1 MTSILIF
8 SGTSDGRALA
18 EHLASR
24 SADVHVRVATEYG
37 AVVMEGDGI
46 DVQVGSCGGS
56 EGIARTIAENGY
68 GLVIDATHT
77 YARRISEHIREGC
90 AAAGV
95 ECIRMIRESSG
106 DVRDVIEVPSVQAA
120 VDYLKDKEGVILA
133 STGSNE
139 LGLYTGIPDY
149 RNRVVARILS
159 TRDSA
164 EKAFALGFEGR
175 NLIAAQGPF
184 TEEENV
190 AAIRRAG
197 ASWLVT
203 KDSGTVGGFE
213 EKIRAARR
221 TGAKVVLVSKP
232 AESGFTF
239 KEVVEM
245 VEEKLGLEH
254 REPEESGERRRLTVV
269 GIGMGPGD
277 LTQRAAA
284 RLNGADLVIGA
295 KRMLESADVSGRD
308 TLTEYRAD
316 AIAEYLDEHPGYR
329 DIVCLMSGDTGFYS
343 GTKQILGRIDRSR
356 FDVDIE
362 CGISSVVYLASRLG
376 ETWQDAHLTSAH
388 GRESNL
394 VGLSRIHR
402 KVFTLL
408 SGDDSVK
415 SMCSLF
421 EEYGMDVTMA
431 IGQDFGYP
439 TERVVRG
446 TPAELMEMEFGDLCV
461 AMIFN
466 DEPDTT
472 NPLGISDEEFIRG
485 DAPMTKSEVRT
496 LSVAKLKL
504 SSDSVVYDVGAGTG
518 SVSIEM
524 ALAAV
529 EGTVYAIE
537 KEDAAADLIEQNKLK
552 FKTPNV
558 EVIRGLAPE
567 ALRDLPLPSHAFIGG
582 SSGNLRQIVE
592 CLLSKN
598 PDIRM
603 VINSVTIETMNETLD
618 VIKELNLVEEEF
630 TNVTVAK
637 ARRLGRYHLMTGQ
650 NPVYIAVVRGR

>member
-1 MTSILIF
+1 MTGVFIF
-8 SGTSDGRALA
+8 SGTADGRALA
-18 EHLASR
+18 ELLASR
-24 SADVHVRVATEYG
+24 GADVHVRVATEYG
-37 AVVMEGDGI
+37 ATVMEGDGI
-46 DVQVGSCGGS
+46 DVGVGSCGGA
-56 EGIARTIAENGY
+56 EGIARTIEENGY
-68 GLVIDATHT
+68 GLVIDATHP

-90 AAAGV
+90 ALAGV
-95 ECIRMIRESSG
+95 ECIRM
-106 DVRDVIEVPSVQAA
+106 VRDGGEEAKDVISVPSVQAA
-120 VDYLKDKEGVILA
+120 VDYLKDKEGTILA
-133 STGSNE
+133 STGTNE
-139 LGLYTGIPDY
+139 LGLYAGIPDY
-149 RNRVVARILS
+149 TKRVVARILS
-159 TRDSA
+159 TRESA

-232 AESGFTF
+232 EESGFTF
-239 KEVVEM
+239 KEVVKM
-245 VEEKLGLEH
+245 VEERLGLEH
-254 REPEESGERRRLTVV
+254 QESEEPEGKRRLTLI

-277 LTQRAAA
+277 LTQGAAA

-295 KRMLESADVSGRD
+295 RRMLESVDVSGRE

-316 AIAEYLDEHPGYR
+316 VIAEYLDAHPEYK
-329 DIVCLMSGDTGFYS
+329 DVVCLMSGDTGFYS
-343 GTKQILGRIDRSR
+343 GTKQILFRIDRSR
-356 FDVDIE
+356 FDVDVE
-362 CGISSVVYLASRLG
+362 CGISSVVYLAAKLG
-376 ETWQDAHLTSAH
+376 ETWQDVYLTSAH
-388 GRESNL
+388 GREANL
-394 VGLSRIHR
+394 VGLSRIHK

-408 SGDDSVK
+408 SGDESVK
-415 SMCSLF
+415 QMCSLF
-421 EEYGMDVTMA
+421 VEYGMDVTIA

-439 TERVVRG
+439 TEKVVRG
-446 TPAELMEMEFGDLCV
+446 TPAELLDMEFGDLCV

-466 DEPDTT
+466 DEPDMT
-472 NPLGISDEEFIRG
+472 NPLGIPDEEFIRG

-504 SSDSVVYDVGAGTG
+504 SSDSIVYDVGAGTG

-524 ALAAV
+524 ALVAV
-529 EGTVYAIE
+529 DGCVYSIE
-537 KEDAAADLIEQNKLK
+537 KEDAAADLIEQNKLR

-558 EVIRGLAPE
+558 NVVRGLAPE
-567 ALRDLPLPSHAFIGG
+567 ALKDLPLPTHAFIGG
-582 SSGNLRQIVE
+582 SSGNLKQIVQ

-598 PDIRM
+598 PDIRI
-603 VINSVTIETMNETLD
+603 VINSVTIETMNETLE

-630 TNVTVAK
+630 ANITVAK

>member
-1 MTSILIF
+1 MSGVFVF
-8 SGTSDGRALA
+8 SGTADGRALS
-18 EHLASR
+18 ELLDSR
-24 SADVHVRVATEYG
+24 GVEVHVRVATEYG
-37 AVVMEGDGI
+37 ASMMTGDGI
-46 DVQVGSCGGS
+46 DVAVGSCGGA
-56 EGIARTIAENGY
+56 EGIARTIMENGY
-68 GLVIDATHT
+68 ELVIDATHP

-90 AAAGV
+90 AIAGI
-95 ECIRMIRESSG
+95 ECIRMVREGGG
-106 DVRDVIEVPSVQAA
+106 DTEDIVQVPSVQAA
-120 VDYLKDKEGVILA
+120 VDYLKDREGVVLA
-133 STGSNE
+133 STGTNE
-139 LGLYTGIPDY
+139 LALYAGIPGY

-159 TRDSA
+159 TRESA

-175 NLIAAQGPF
+175 SLIAAQGPF

-190 AAIRRAG
+190 AALRRAG

-213 EKIRAARR
+213 EKIHAARR
-221 TGAKVVLVSKP
+221 TGAKVVLVAKP
-232 AESGFTF
+232 EESGFTF

-245 VEEKLGLEH
+245 VEERFGLEH
-254 REPEESGERRRLTVV
+254 RDAEKPEGGRRLTLI

-277 LTQRAAA
+277 LTQRALS

-295 KRMLESADVSGRD
+295 KRMLESVDLAGRD

-316 AIAEYLDEHPGYR
+316 AIAEYLDGHPEYR
-329 DIVCLMSGDTGFYS
+329 DAVCLMSGDTGFYS
-343 GTKQILGRIDRSR
+343 GTKQILARMDRSR
-356 FDVDIE
+356 FDVDVE

-376 ETWQDAHLTSAH
+376 ETWQDVHLTSAH

-415 SMCSLF
+415 KMCSML
-421 EEYGMDVTMA
+421 EEYGMDVTVA

-439 TERVVRG
+439 TERIVRG
-446 TPAELMEMEFGDLCV
+446 TPSELMGMDFGNLCV

-466 DEPDTT
+466 EDPDGS
-472 NPLGISDEEFIRG
+472 NPFGIPDEEFIRG

-504 SSDSVVYDVGAGTG
+504 HSDSVVYDVGAGTG

-529 EGTVYAIE
+529 DGTVYAIE
-537 KEDAAADLIEQNKLK
+537 KEDAAADLIEQNKRK

-558 EVIRGLAPE
+558 EVVRGLAPE
-567 ALRDLPLPSHAFIGG
+567 AMRDLPLPTHAFIGG

-592 CLLSKN
+592 CLLSRN

-618 VIKELNLVEEEF
+618 VIRELGLMEEEF

>member
-1 MTSILIF
+1 MTGVFIF
-8 SGTSDGRALA
+8 SGTADGRALA
-18 EHLASR
+18 ELLASR
-24 SADVHVRVATEYG
+24 GADVHVRVATEYG
-37 AVVMEGDGI
+37 AIVMEGDGI
-46 DVQVGSCGGS
+46 DVGVGSCGGA
-56 EGIARTIAENGY
+56 EGIARTIEENGY
-68 GLVIDATHT
+68 GLVIDATHP

-90 AAAGV
+90 ALAGV
-95 ECIRMIRESSG
+95 ECIRM
-106 DVRDVIEVPSVQAA
+106 VRDGGEEAKDVVSVPSVQAA
-120 VDYLKDKEGVILA
+120 VDYLKDKDGAILA
-133 STGSNE
+133 STGTNE
-139 LGLYTGIPDY
+139 LDLYAGIPDY
-149 RNRVVARILS
+149 RKRVVARILS
-159 TRDSA
+159 TREST

-232 AESGFTF
+232 EESGFTF
-239 KEVVEM
+239 KEVVKM
-245 VEEKLGLEH
+245 VEERLGLEH
-254 REPEESGERRRLTVV
+254 QESEKPEGRRRLTLI

-295 KRMLESADVSGRD
+295 RRMLESVDVSGRE

-316 AIAEYLDEHPGYR
+316 VIAEYLDAHPEYR
-329 DIVCLMSGDTGFYS
+329 DVVCLMSGDTGFYS
-343 GTKQILGRIDRSR
+343 GTKQILFRIDRSR
-356 FDVDIE
+356 FDVDVE
-362 CGISSVVYLASRLG
+362 CGISSVVYLAARLG
-376 ETWQDAHLTSAH
+376 ETWQDAYLTSAH
-388 GRESNL
+388 GREANL
-394 VGLSRIHR
+394 VGLSRIHK

-408 SGDDSVK
+408 SGDESVK
-415 SMCSLF
+415 QMCSLF
-421 EEYGMDVTMA
+421 VEYGMDVTIA

-439 TERVVRG
+439 TEKVVRG
-446 TPAELMEMEFGDLCV
+446 TPAELLRMEFGDLCV
-461 AMIFN
+461 AMVFN
-466 DEPDTT
+466 DEPDMT
-472 NPLGISDEEFIRG
+472 NPLSIPDEEFIRG

-504 SSDSVVYDVGAGTG
+504 SSDSIVYDVGAGTG

-524 ALAAV
+524 ALVAV
-529 EGTVYAIE
+529 DGCVYSIE
-537 KEDAAADLIEQNKLK
+537 KEDAAADLIEQNKLR

-558 EVIRGLAPE
+558 NVVRGLAPE
-567 ALRDLPLPSHAFIGG
+567 ALKDLPLPTHAFIGG
-582 SSGNLRQIVE
+582 SSGNLKQIVQ

-603 VINSVTIETMNETLD
+603 VINSVTIETMNETLE

-630 TNVTVAK
+630 TNITVAK